1 MSQNPD
7 TWLTRFHRLG
17 SPPSFYRLAGI
28 LMPFIAIICIALF
41 VAGLYGGLVLAPP
54 DYQQGESYRIIYI
67 HVPSAWMSMF
77 VYAVLAATSAISL
90 IWRMKLAEAVARA
103 SAPVGA
109 AYTFLALVT
118 GSLWGK
124 PMWGTWWVWDA
135 RLTSELILLF
145 LYLGY
150 MALVAAIDDRRTAS
164 RAGAVLAIVGVVN
177 LPIIHFSVEWWNTL
191 HQGPTVTKF
200 DQPSIAISMLI
211 PLLLMAA
218 AFKFHDLYTML
229 ARVRVEILD
238 SERRTAWV
246 NTLVTSKAS

>member
-1 MSQNPD
+1 MSNNSAN
-7 TWLTRFHRLG
+7 WLTRFHRLG
-17 SPPSFYRLAGI
+17 SPPSFYHLAGA
-28 LMPFIAIICIALF
+28 LLPWVALLCIGLF
-41 VAGLYGGLVLAPP
+41 AAGLYGGLVLAPA

-77 VYAVLAATSAISL
+77 VYAVMAASSAISL

-109 AYTFLALVT
+109 TYTFLALVT

-135 RLTSELILLF
+135 RLTSELVLLF

-164 RAGAVLAIVGVVN
+164 RAGAVLALVGVVN

-191 HQGPTVTKF
+191 HQGPTLTKF
-200 DQPSIAISMLI
+200 DQPSIALNMLI
-211 PLLLMAA
+211 PLLLMAG
-218 AFKFHDLYTML
+218 AFKFHYLYALL
-229 ARVRVEILD
+229 ARVRIEILD

-246 NTLVTSKAS
+246 NALVSQRPS

>member
-1 MSQNPD
+1 MSKNPD

-17 SPPSFYRLAGI
+17 SPPSIYRLAGAI
-28 LMPFIAIICIALF
+28 LPYTLVICGVLF
-41 VAGLYGGLVLAPP
+41 AAGLYWGLVLAPA

-67 HVPSAWMSMF
+67 HVPSAWLSMF
-77 VYAVLAATSAISL
+77 VYSVLAGASAVSL

-124 PMWGTWWVWDA
+124 PMWGAWWVWDA

-145 LYLGY
+145 SYRGY
-150 MALVAAIDDRRTAS
+150 IALVAAIDDRRTSS

-200 DQPSIAISMLI
+200 DQPSIALSMLI
-211 PLLLMAA
+211 PLLLMAG
-218 AFKFHDLYTML
+218 AFKFHYLCVML
-229 ARVRVEILD
+229 ARVRIEILE

-246 NTLVTSKAS
+246 NALVTQRAS

>member
-1 MSQNPD
+1 
-7 TWLTRFHRLG
+7 
-17 SPPSFYRLAGI
+17 
-28 LMPFIAIICIALF
+28 MPFIGLICIGLF
-41 VAGLYGGLVLAPP
+41 AAGLYGGLVLAPA

-67 HVPSAWMSMF
+67 HVPSAWLSMF
-77 VYAVLAATSAISL
+77 VYAVLAAASAISL

-109 AYTFLALVT
+109 AYTFLALIT

-164 RAGAVLAIVGVVN
+164 RAGAVLAVVGVVN

-218 AFKFHDLYTML
+218 AFMFHYLYTLL

-246 NTLVTSKAS
+246 NALIAQKTS

>member
-1 MSQNPD
+1 
-7 TWLTRFHRLG
+7 
-17 SPPSFYRLAGI
+17 
-28 LMPFIAIICIALF
+28 MPFIGLICIGLF
-41 VAGLYGGLVLAPP
+41 AAGLYGGLALAPA

-67 HVPSAWMSMF
+67 HVPSAWLSMF
-77 VYAVLAATSAISL
+77 VYAVLAAASAISL

-109 AYTFLALVT
+109 AYTFLALIT

-164 RAGAVLAIVGVVN
+164 RAGAVLAVVGVVN

-218 AFKFHDLYTML
+218 AFMFHYLYTLL

-246 NTLVTSKAS
+246 NALIAQKTS

>member
-1 MSQNPD
+1 MIS
-7 TWLTRFHRLG
+7 L
-17 SPPSFYRLAGI
+17 
-28 LMPFIAIICIALF
+28 
-41 VAGLYGGLVLAPP
+41 GLYYGLFDSPK
-54 DYQQGESYRIIYI
+54 DYQQGDAVRIMYV
-67 HVPSAWMSMF
+67 HVPSAWLASF
-77 VYAVLAATSAISL
+77 LYLSLAVSCIFYLVWKHPLADLIANAIAPIGL
-90 IWRMKLAEAVARA
+90 IFSIL
-103 SAPVGA
+103 
-109 AYTFLALVT
+109 TLIT

-150 MALVAAIDDRRTAS
+150 MALVAAIDDRRSAS

-211 PLLLMAA
+211 PLLLMAG
-218 AFKFHDLYTML
+218 AFKFHYLYTML